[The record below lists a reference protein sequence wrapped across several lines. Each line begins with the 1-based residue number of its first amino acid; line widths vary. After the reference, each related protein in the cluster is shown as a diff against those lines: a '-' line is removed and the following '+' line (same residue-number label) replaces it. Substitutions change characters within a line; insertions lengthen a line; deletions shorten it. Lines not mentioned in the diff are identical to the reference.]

1 MEQLI
6 ASLVKKILELGND
19 NTPAIR
25 QKRVN
30 EALEMVAEIIQNR
43 RPYSGR
49 D

>member
-30 EALEMVAEIIQNR
+30 EALEMVAEII
-43 RPYSGR
+43 PK
-49 D
+49 